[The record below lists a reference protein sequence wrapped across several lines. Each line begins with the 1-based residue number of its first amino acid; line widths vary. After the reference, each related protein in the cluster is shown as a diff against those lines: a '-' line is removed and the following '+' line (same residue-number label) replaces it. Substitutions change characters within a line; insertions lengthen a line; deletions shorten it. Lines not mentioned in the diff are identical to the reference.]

1 MAMIEMTVEGI
12 GIDPQNNPLVL
23 LRDEAR
29 STFVPI
35 WIGLSEA
42 VAIQTEL
49 DQRAAQRPMT
59 HDLIANIL
67 RELNVRLVKVTVNE
81 FEESIYYASLHL
93 QIGDGES
100 AEVPI
105 QELDARPSDA
115 IALALRARCGIFVS
129 ETVSQKAGIQVE
141 DAGPDAL
148 RRKLASPMREE
159 MSDAAPDEAEKL
171 ARLLEG
177 VDLGEP
183 DKN

>member
-1 MAMIEMTVEGI
+1 MSMIEMIVEGI

-49 DQRAAQRPMT
+49 DQRASQRPMT

-67 RELNVRLVKVTVNE
+67 RETNVRLVKVTVNE
-81 FEESIYYASLHL
+81 FEDSIYYASLHL
-93 QIGDGES
+93 QMGDS
-100 AEVPI
+100 DTP

-115 IALALRARCGIFVS
+115 IALALRARCSIFVS
-129 ETVSQKAGIQVE
+129 DKVSRKAGIQVE
-141 DAGPDAL
+141 EAGPDAL
-148 RRKLASPMREE
+148 RPKLSTHANAPAREE
-159 MSDAAPDEAEKL
+159 ISEAAPEEAEKL